1 MLSTQLTLS
10 VSIVD
15 SYIPTRQHSL
25 THLRALVTLSECILG
40 RNSTV
45 LLIIN
50 DTYLSN
56 ICEGKLQFRLE
67 LVIK

>member
-56 ICEGKLQFRLE
+56 ICEGKLQLRLE